1 MLNADD
7 IKINDESIIPLLGT
21 KKIYLDSGTGYITFP
36 ALEFDNFVAK
46 VQQAV
51 PSITCV
57 DDECGAVDEDC
68 DTIAPKLP
76 PLIIQVKQYKFIL
89 PG

>member
-46 VQQAV
+46 V
-51 PSITCV
+51 
-57 DDECGAVDEDC
+57 
-68 DTIAPKLP
+68 
-76 PLIIQVKQYKFIL
+76 
-89 PG
+89 

>member
-36 ALEFDNFVAK
+36 ALEFDNFVTK
-46 VQQAV
+46 V
-51 PSITCV
+51 
-57 DDECGAVDEDC
+57 
-68 DTIAPKLP
+68 
-76 PLIIQVKQYKFIL
+76 
-89 PG
+89 